1 MSRVFDLHVERFR
14 IGAATA
20 QHLEIFHVGEFWF
33 HAEIHGTAKNERT
46 NHQVVYFGVE
56 QNQDQSSLA
65 FKITKIPRVVEF
77 LLF

>member
-1 MSRVFDLHVERFR
+1 MPRVFTLDCQLYPV
-14 IGAATA
+14 GVATA
-20 QHLEIFHVGEFWF
+20 QHLEIYHIGEFWF

-65 FKITKIPRVVEF
+65 FKITKNPRVMEF
-77 LLF
+77 LSF

>member
-1 MSRVFDLHVERFR
+1 MPRVFNLHVELYA
-14 IGAATA
+14 IGLATA
-20 QHLEIFHVGEFWF
+20 KHLEIYHIGEFWF

-77 LLF
+77 LSF